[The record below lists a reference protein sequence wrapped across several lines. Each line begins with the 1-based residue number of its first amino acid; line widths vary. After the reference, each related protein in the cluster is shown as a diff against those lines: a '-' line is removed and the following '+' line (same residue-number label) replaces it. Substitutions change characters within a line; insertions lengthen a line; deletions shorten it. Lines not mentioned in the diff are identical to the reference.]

1 MPANRTN
8 NLNENDM
15 KKINRN
21 GAQQAE
27 TTKTNISDIGN
38 NNGRSKGS
46 TAT

>member
-15 KKINRN
+15 K
-21 GAQQAE
+21 
-27 TTKTNISDIGN
+27 KTNISDIGN